1 VTEPLAY
8 RRPRRHVLTGAPG
21 AGKTVLGEALER
33 RGYPLVPEAATDVI
47 AELQGHGVQ
56 EPWEREDF
64 LDRIIALQRLRT
76 DEPPVGDPDVQLF
89 DRSPL
94 CTLALARHLDRKVTP
109 LLASEVAR
117 VVDQRVF
124 EPDVFFLRPLGFVV
138 PTAARRISYADS
150 LRFGAVHEEVYRE
163 YGFRLVFV
171 EVATVEQRADVVQ
184 AHLAGLSGQAV
195 PVSERHADVLSARRP
210 GDRASRRDGGPG
222 ATSAEPR

>member
-1 VTEPLAY
+1 VTDPPLHDRS
-8 RRPRRHVLTGAPG
+8 RRYVLTGAPG
-21 AGKTVLGEALER
+21 AGKTVLGEALQR

-47 AELQGHGVQ
+47 AALQSQGLQ
-56 EPWEREDF
+56 EPWESDDF
-64 LDRIIALQRLRT
+64 LDRIVTLQRRRI
-76 DEPPVGDPDVQLF
+76 DDSRGGDPDVLLF

-94 CTLALARHLDRKVTP
+94 CTLALARHLGREVTP
-109 LLASEVAR
+109 ILASEVAR

-163 YGFRLVFV
+163 HGFRLVFV

-184 AHLAGLSGQAV
+184 AHLDRLAGPAV
-195 PVSERHADVLSARRP
+195 PVSDRDADGLSARRP

-222 ATSAEPR
+222 ATSAAPR